1 MVSPNSLNSC
11 INTQRKKKT
20 KTKTIQTDEGRADN
34 SEGLKRFLLL
44 FRVN

>member
-11 INTQRKKKT
+11 INTQGKKA
-20 KTKTIQTDEGRADN
+20 TKTIQTDEGRADN
-34 SEGLKRFLLL
+34 SEGLKRFLLF